1 MLQEANDELEERIKD
16 VQKELEESTEEMN
29 KMTEEYTK
37 LKVYIHDFF
46 VRSLLI
52 ASCQLGI
59 LKPGVSGF
67 YGILT
72 FRFLKWGSS
81 VFA

>member
-46 VRSLLI
+46 VSTRKGYVALATHGRVALI
-52 ASCQLGI
+52 L
-59 LKPGVSGF
+59 
-67 YGILT
+67 
-72 FRFLKWGSS
+72 RMNGSDRM
-81 VFA
+81 